1 MTIHIPRPLLIVLA
15 VVFGGGALALFLQ
28 ELPDLVRYLKQVEG
42 L

>member
-1 MTIHIPRPLLIVLA
+1 MTIHIPKPLAIAFL

-28 ELPDLVRYLKQVEG
+28 ELPDLVRYLKQEEG